1 MQAYYWLILFAVLL
15 AIEIFT
21 MGLTTIWFAG
31 GALIAFVAALLGAN
45 VYVQQVLWL
54 LVSIVLLVLTRPIAK
69 KYIYKR
75 QEHTNADR
83 LIGQEAV
90 VCEQINNLE
99 ATGKVMLNGIE
110 WTARSADPAVTIE
123 KGSVIHVLRIEGVKV
138 IVEKEI
144 K

>member
-15 AIEIFT
+15 AIEAFT

-45 VYVQQVLWL
+45 IIIQQILWL
-54 LVSIVLLVLTRPIAK
+54 IVSVILLALTRPIAK

-75 QEHTNADR
+75 QEYTNADR
-83 LIGQEAV
+83 LIGQEAM

-99 ATGKVMLNGIE
+99 GTGKVILNGIE
-110 WTARSADPAVTIE
+110 WTARTADPTQIIE
-123 KGSVIHVLRIEGVKV
+123 KGSVIRVLRIEGVKV
-138 IVEKEI
+138 IVEKGEQ
-144 K
+144 